1 MQWFPEV
8 DLANPTAIKTFVGNK
23 IDLRGSVEGLEG
35 IEGAGK
41 SGAVSKEA
49 ARKVF
54 EEEMNCK
61 YYECSALTRTG
72 VVELFEGSV
81 REALGKRGKS
91 QLEERGSREK
101 NTDVCCQLI

>member
-1 MQWFPEV
+1 MQWYPEV

-23 IDLRGSVEGLEG
+23 IDLRVSVEGLEG
-35 IEGAGK
+35 VVN

-61 YYECSALTRTG
+61 YYECSALTRIG

-81 REALGKRGKS
+81 REALGRRGKN

>member
-1 MQWFPEV
+1 M

-41 SGAVSKEA
+41 GGAVSKEA

-54 EEEMNCK
+54 
-61 YYECSALTRTG
+61 
-72 VVELFEGSV
+72 
-81 REALGKRGKS
+81 
-91 QLEERGSREK
+91 
-101 NTDVCCQLI
+101 